1 MRVLVPPGTHSSHPT
16 CKPVHDLFQR
26 HVGQHSNKQ
35 ERLLK
40 ETRGLGG
47 ELPDGTVLGHMV
59 GSSLEEGPVDGGCL
73 SIRMAVC

>member
-47 ELPDGTVLGHMV
+47 ELPDGTMECWGTWWVLPWKRV
-59 GSSLEEGPVDGGCL
+59 L
-73 SIRMAVC
+73 SMEAA